1 MTSHIPADRCKLPPA
16 FWRALDRCGLP
27 PVAVLRQAR
36 LPATVLGGTQVVSTG
51 QYFAVWRALET
62 LSSEPAF
69 GIRLVQMS
77 DPEGYPPA
85 FLAAYFAR
93 DYRDALMRTARFKRL
108 CTPEELYITET
119 EHEVTLTTKWL
130 FAVEPEPAVSTDV
143 AFALLLSIGRHGTGQ
158 NLTPVRVELMR
169 PKPQGGAHQAFFGCP
184 VHFGAARNALILK
197 PGDLER
203 PFPGHNPELLE
214 MLTPALSAALG
225 ELDASD
231 AIGDQVKAVLK
242 GKLASG
248 RPELAEVA
256 RDLGLSERTLQRRI
270 TEAETSF
277 RSLLNDARREWGC
290 QLLRDGTSGIDEI
303 AYLLGYQDTR
313 SFCRA
318 FREWEGLPPNQWR
331 KVNSDQPSLADAET
345 AHLDEVVS
353 GSKALR

>member
-1 MTSHIPADRCKLPPA
+1 MTSHIPADRCKLPAA
-16 FWRALDRCGLP
+16 FWRALERCGLP

-36 LPATVLGGTQVVSTG
+36 LPATLLTGQVISTA

-62 LSSEPAF
+62 LSSDAAF

-93 DYRDALMRTARFKRL
+93 DYRDALLRTARFKRL
-108 CTPEELYITET
+108 CTPEQLHIAET
-119 EHEVTLTTKWL
+119 EHEVSLTTKWL
-130 FAVEPEPAVSTDV
+130 FAIEPEPAIATDV

-158 NLTPVRVELMR
+158 NLTPLRVELMR
-169 PKPQGGAHQAFFGCP
+169 PKPDGKAHETFFGCP
-184 VHFGAARNALILK
+184 VHFRAARNALVLK
-197 PGDLER
+197 AGDIER

-225 ELDASD
+225 ELDARD
-231 AIGDQVKAVLK
+231 AIGDQVKAVLR

-248 RPELAEVA
+248 RPELSEVA
-256 RDLGLSERTLQRRI
+256 QDLGMSERTLQRRI
-270 TEAETSF
+270 TQEGTSF
-277 RSLLNDARREWGC
+277 RALLNDARREWGC
-290 QLLRDGTSGIDEI
+290 QLLRDATTGIDEI

-318 FREWEGLPPNQWR
+318 FKDWEGMPPNRWR
-331 KVNSDQPSLADAET
+331 QVNKDQTPLADVAGERL
-345 AHLDEVVS
+345 H
-353 GSKALR
+353 